1 MAEKD
6 NNNPVKNDKDK
17 REEAKAAAKAA
28 AEAKAA
34 AQADAKVNE
43 ALNNDNGMSLEQAGD
58 YLGSLS
64 VIPKKNNKMSMEQAG
79 DYLSDLSVIPRGDTE
94 MSMEQAGDTFAGLS
108 MFPEETKEDS
118 PDPMKALSTSLG
130 ESYVDLGMKAFDQE
144 KAAKEK
150 EAVADTGATSKEEAA
165 QKVMFQREFGTGL
178 ATLKAM
184 QDPSYEVG
192 SGSPLR
198 QKARPIGP
206 ASGKFRRASRRLRRQ
221 GYGPA
226 AQQMAMR
233 GEMARMEEPSI
244 DTPAARG
251 QRMAQ
256 RIIAGR
262 EAQKQDKILT
272 ETERRAKEADARRMA
287 LQQPIRLRKEQVS

>member
-1 MAEKD
+1 MSEKD
-6 NNNPVKNDKDK
+6 NNPVDNDKEK
-17 REEAKAAAKAA
+17 RAKAKAEAAAAAKA
-28 AEAKAA
+28 
-34 AQADAKVNE
+34 QAGAKVNE
-43 ALNNDNGMSLEQAGD
+43 ALDNDTGMSLQQASD
-58 YLGSLS
+58 YLDSLS
-64 VIPKKNNKMSMEQAG
+64 VIPKEENNEMSTAQAG
-79 DYLSDLSVIPRGDTE
+79 DYFSDLSVIPRGDTK
-94 MSMEQAGDTFAGLS
+94 MSVEQAGESLAGLS

-118 PDPMKALSTSLG
+118 PDPMKALATSLG

-150 EAVADTGATSKEEAA
+150 EAVATSKEEAA
-165 QKVMFQREFGTGL
+165 QKVLFQREFGTGL

-184 QDPSYEVG
+184 QDPNYEIG

-206 ASGKFRRASRRLRRQ
+206 ASGKFRRAARRLRRQ
-221 GYGPA
+221 GYGAA

-251 QRMAQ
+251 QRMTQ
-256 RIIAGR
+256 RIIAAR

-272 ETERRAKEADARRMA
+272 ETERRAKEAEARRMA

>member
-1 MAEKD
+1 MSEN
-6 NNNPVKNDKDK
+6 NNNPVDNDKEK
-17 REEAKAAAKAA
+17 RAKAKAAAAA
-28 AEAKAA
+28 SAEAEAKA
-34 AQADAKVNE
+34 QAEAKVNE
-43 ALNNDNGMSLEQAGD
+43 ALDNDTGMSVQQAGD
-58 YLGSLS
+58 YLDSLS
-64 VIPKKNNKMSMEQAG
+64 AIPKEENNEMSTAQAG
-79 DYLSDLSVIPRGDTE
+79 DYLSDLSVIPRGDTK
-94 MSMEQAGDTFAGLS
+94 MSVEQAGESLAGLS
-108 MFPEETKEDS
+108 MFPEETKEDIS
-118 PDPMKALSTSLG
+118 DPMKALATSLG

-150 EAVADTGATSKEEAA
+150 EAVAETGATSKEEAA
-165 QKVMFQREFGTGL
+165 QKVLFQREFGTGL

-184 QDPSYEVG
+184 QDPNYEIG

-206 ASGKFRRASRRLRRQ
+206 ASGKFRRAARRLRRQ
-221 GYGPA
+221 GYGAA

-251 QRMAQ
+251 QRMTQ
-256 RIIAGR
+256 RIIAAR

>member
-1 MAEKD
+1 MSEKD
-6 NNNPVKNDKDK
+6 NNPVDNDKEK
-17 REEAKAAAKAA
+17 RAKEKAEAAAAAKA
-28 AEAKAA
+28 
-34 AQADAKVNE
+34 QAGAKVNE
-43 ALNNDNGMSLEQAGD
+43 ALDNDTGMSLQQASD
-58 YLGSLS
+58 YLDSLS
-64 VIPKKNNKMSMEQAG
+64 VIPKEENNEMSTAQAG
-79 DYLSDLSVIPRGDTE
+79 DYFSDLSVIPRGDTK
-94 MSMEQAGDTFAGLS
+94 MSVEQAGESLAGLS

-118 PDPMKALSTSLG
+118 PDPMKALATSLG

-150 EAVADTGATSKEEAA
+150 EAVATSKEEAA
-165 QKVMFQREFGTGL
+165 QKVLFQREFGTGL

-184 QDPSYEVG
+184 QDPNYEIG

-206 ASGKFRRASRRLRRQ
+206 ASGKFRRAARRLRRQ
-221 GYGPA
+221 GYGAA

-251 QRMAQ
+251 QRMTQ
-256 RIIAGR
+256 RIIAAR

-272 ETERRAKEADARRMA
+272 ETERRAKEAEARRMA

>member
-1 MAEKD
+1 MSEKD
-6 NNNPVKNDKDK
+6 NNPVDNDKEK
-17 REEAKAAAKAA
+17 RAKEKAEAASAAKA
-28 AEAKAA
+28 
-34 AQADAKVNE
+34 QAGAKVNE
-43 ALNNDNGMSLEQAGD
+43 ALDNDTGMSLQQASD
-58 YLGSLS
+58 YLDSLS
-64 VIPKKNNKMSMEQAG
+64 VIPKEENNEMSTAQAG
-79 DYLSDLSVIPRGDTE
+79 DYFSDLSVIPRGDTK
-94 MSMEQAGDTFAGLS
+94 MSVEQAGESLAGLS

-118 PDPMKALSTSLG
+118 PDPMKALATSLG

-150 EAVADTGATSKEEAA
+150 EAVATSKEEAA
-165 QKVMFQREFGTGL
+165 QKVLFQREFGTGL

-184 QDPSYEVG
+184 QDPNYEIG

-206 ASGKFRRASRRLRRQ
+206 ASGKFRRAARRLRRQ
-221 GYGPA
+221 GYGAA

-251 QRMAQ
+251 QRMTQ
-256 RIIAGR
+256 RIIAAR

-272 ETERRAKEADARRMA
+272 ETERRAKEAEARRMA